1 MLPAFH
7 SVSSFTG
14 DCLRIPYEK
23 EIYGRNTCGI
33 RPITNDPA
41 ARGFHRFRLEPMP
54 GHELKSAS
62 ASYLS
67 SYGKIESAWE
77 RKENELVWTFSVPCN
92 TTAEVV
98 FPCPADR
105 VPETPGITFDA
116 EKKVWIAVP
125 GKYTVAIPYN

>member
-1 MLPAFH
+1 MSGANRNGNHYAYGAVADWF
-7 SVSSFTG
+7 
-14 DCLRIPYEK
+14 YET
-23 EIYGRNTCGI
+23 ICGI
-33 RPITNDPA
+33 RPVTDDPA

-54 GHELKSAS
+54 GKELKSAS

-77 RKENELVWTFSVPCN
+77 RKEDGLTWKFTVPCN

-98 FPCPADR
+98 LPCLADR

-125 GKYTVAIPYN
+125 GKYTVLLPGD